1 MSINLDNRTLFFGD
15 NLFILKQH
23 IPDNSIDLI
32 YLDPPFNS
40 KASYNILFEEVT
52 GDKSKAQIEAFDD
65 TWHWTEE
72 SEKAFQE
79 IVDTAPTDV
88 VNMILAF
95 RKFIKQNDMMAYL
108 TMMTIRLLELHRVL
122 KSTGTIYL
130 HCDPTASHYLKIVM
144 DTIFGVSNFMNEVI
158 WVRNSG
164 SIGRTAFSKRHDI
177 LLVYHKTEN
186 YFYDGKAVGD
196 LREQNEGSFGGYFG
210 TDEKGRRYREVRK
223 AGKVYKYYLDEPR
236 NPNDVWIVPQ
246 IPERDKTER
255 LGYNTQKPRKLLER
269 IIKASC
275 PKNGIV
281 LDPFCGCGTT
291 LSACECLNQKEG
303 YKLKWVGIDITHLA
317 INLMKYRLK
326 NEYGLEQ
333 RKDYDVIGEPKDL
346 QGAIEL
352 AQRQDRYDFQYWAL
366 SLVNARP
373 YADKKKGADTG
384 IDGYIY
390 FIDSDKPKEYQKAIV
405 QVKSGKVQAKDIRE
419 LKTVVERE
427 GALIGI
433 FLTLE
438 EPTRVMIQEAVQMG
452 FYKKDIFKI
461 QILTIKDILENAKK
475 PMIPLQVDHRKK
487 AGRVTTNENNL
498 SIFD

>member
-1 MSINLDNRTLFFGD
+1 MNINRSTLFFGD
-15 NLFILKQH
+15 NLKILKNH
-23 IPDNSIDLI
+23 IADNYIDLI

-40 KASYNILFEEVT
+40 KASYNVLFEEPT

-72 SEKAFQE
+72 SERAFKE
-79 IVDTAPTDV
+79 IVDNAPSEV
-88 VNMILAF
+88 VDMILAF
-95 RKFIKQNDMMAYL
+95 RRFIKQNDIMAYL

-122 KSTGTIYL
+122 KSTGSLFL
-130 HCDPTASHYLKIVM
+130 HCDPTASHYLKVVM
-144 DTIFGVSNFMNEVI
+144 DTIFGVKNFMNEII

-164 SIGRTAFSKRHDI
+164 SIGRTAFSKRHDV
-177 LLVYHKTEN
+177 LLVYNKSEN

-196 LREQNEGSFGGYFG
+196 LREQNEGTFGGYFG
-210 TDEKGRRYREVRK
+210 TDSDGRRYREVRK

-236 NPNDVWIVPQ
+236 NPNDVWVVPQ

-275 PKNGIV
+275 PKDGIV

-291 LSACECLNQKEG
+291 LSACEYLNKKEN
-303 YKLKWVGIDITHLA
+303 YHLTWLGIDVTHLA
-317 INLMKYRLK
+317 INLMKYRLR
-326 NEYGLEQ
+326 NEYNLQ
-333 RKDYDVIGEPKDL
+333 QKKDYDVVGEPQDL

-390 FIDSDKPKEYQKAIV
+390 FIDPTKPKEYQKAIV

-419 LKTVVERE
+419 LKAVIERE
-427 GALIGI
+427 KALIGT

-438 EPTRVMIQEAVQMG
+438 EPTRNMVEEAVQAG
-452 FYKKDIFKI
+452 FYKTDIPKI
-461 QILTIKDILENAKK
+461 QILTIKDVLENEKK
-475 PMIPLQVDHRKK
+475 PKIPLQLDYRKK
-487 AGRVTTNENNL
+487 AERIEDNKNNL
-498 SIFD
+498 SLFD

>member
-1 MSINLDNRTLFFGD
+1 MSINRSTLFFGD
-15 NLFILKQH
+15 NLRILINH
-23 IPDNSIDLI
+23 IDDNSVDLI

-40 KASYNILFEEVT
+40 KTSYNVLFEEPT

-72 SEKAFQE
+72 SERAFTE
-79 IVDTAPTDV
+79 IVDKAPSEV
-88 VNMILAF
+88 VDMILAF
-95 RKFIKQNDMMAYL
+95 RKFIKQNDVMAYI

-122 KSTGTIYL
+122 KSTGTLYL

-144 DTIFGVSNFMNEVI
+144 DTIFGVKNFMNEVV

-164 SIGRTAFSKRHDI
+164 SIGRTTFSKRHDI
-177 LLVYHKTEN
+177 LLVYNKSEN

-210 TDEKGRRYREVRK
+210 TDPDGRRYREVRK
-223 AGKVYKYYLDEPR
+223 AGKIYKYYMDEPR

-291 LSACECLNQKEG
+291 LSACEYLNQKEG
-303 YKLKWVGIDITHLA
+303 YNLTWLGIDVTHLA

-326 NEYGLEQ
+326 NEYNLEQ
-333 RKDYDVIGEPKDL
+333 RKNYDVVGEPEDL

-373 YADKKKGADTG
+373 YADKKRGADTG

-390 FIDSDKPKEYQKAIV
+390 FVDPNKPKEYQNAIV
-405 QVKSGKVQAKDIRE
+405 QVKSGGVQAKDIRE
-419 LKTVVERE
+419 LKAVIERE
-427 GALIGI
+427 KALIGI

-438 EPTRVMIQEAVQMG
+438 ESTRNMREEAIQSG
-452 FYKKDIFKI
+452 FYKTGIPKI
-461 QILTIKDILENAKK
+461 QILTVKDILENGRK
-475 PMIPLQVDHRKK
+475 PNIPLQLDYRKK
-487 AGRVTTNENNL
+487 AERIEINKDNL
-498 SIFD
+498 SLFD